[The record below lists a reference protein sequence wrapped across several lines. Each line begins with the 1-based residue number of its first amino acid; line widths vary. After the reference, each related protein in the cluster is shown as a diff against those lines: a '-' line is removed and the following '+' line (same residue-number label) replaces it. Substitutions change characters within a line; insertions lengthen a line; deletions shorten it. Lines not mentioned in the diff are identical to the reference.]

1 MKRKKS
7 HSVYLIFILISF
19 LGFILLFT
27 FSSLNLKNI
36 DYGYRIQELLDSKK
50 KLEEDI
56 DQLKSI
62 KASLLNL
69 ERVENIVMKRLNYQ
83 YPEPNQFIK
92 VFED

>member
-1 MKRKKS
+1 M
-7 HSVYLIFILISF
+7 
-19 LGFILLFT
+19 FT

-36 DYGYRIQELLDSKK
+36 DYGYRIQELLESKK
-50 KLEEDI
+50 KLEEGI

-69 ERVENIVMKRLNYQ
+69 ERVENIVMKKLSYQ
-83 YPEPNQFIK
+83 YPEPDQFIK